1 MKKWKKWKPICGFLP
16 VVLVAACV
24 GKSLS
29 GYQAPVLTMGVV
41 PEQTYS
47 DSESEEAIATGTTA
61 QTTTTATARTARTT
75 AIAISTV
82 QAEAAVLQVEVVS
95 DDAVYADGV
104 YIGTGTGFRGTIT
117 VQVTISG
124 GKITDLTVLS
134 TSDDASYFSVATA
147 LLDQI
152 IATQSTN
159 VDTVSGATYSSVGLI
174 EAVRNALQ
182 QVAVDGTAAESVADV
197 SVSDASGQNTSGGS
211 TAALSKKQ
219 TAKQTD
225 ADDTYRDG
233 TYTGTGTGFHGEIT
247 VEVVV
252 KNGAISDITI
262 LESSD
267 DAEYLAVAFALLDQI
282 IAQQRTDVDTVS
294 GATYSSVGLIEA
306 VCDALSGAVVHEEN
320 TAKTTT
326 ATSNHSRAATTTTKA
341 RTTTAVQ
348 ATVIVP
354 QNTQKRGAFPYQD
367 GTYTGTG
374 EGFCG
379 EITLAV
385 TAKNG
390 YLTAITVQQ
399 SDDDAAYFEKAS
411 ALISTILETQSL
423 AVDAVSGATYSSEG
437 ILDAV
442 SDALSHAEE
451 YVTTTAKTTQTIAAK
466 TVTAS
471 SKQTQ
476 STETVT
482 TAVTMESDSEARYQ
496 DGTYQGITICE
507 LDDSEDFASY

>member
-282 IAQQRTDVDTVS
+282 IAQQRTDVDTVY

-348 ATVIVP
+348 STVTVP

-374 EGFCG
+374 DGFCG

-399 SDDDAAYFEKAS
+399 SDDDAAYFEKAF

-507 LDDSEDFASY
+507 PDDSEDFASY